1 MFHTLVIVPYLMIKS
16 FLILLSFS
24 IFLHSSQQL
33 VLVVANNFN
42 TSKAKL
48 QCFEDGKKVINTI
61 NVNIG
66 KKGLG
71 WGLGEVKLSQK
82 IDDAIKYE
90 GDKKAP
96 SGVFKLTSI
105 FGYPK
110 SNNSHMPYISANK
123 NLICVDESKSK
134 YYNKIIFMRPDGGGS
149 TLGVP
154 KDKPKSFEF
163 MKRDDLQY
171 ELGVVVKH
179 NPHAISQKGSCI
191 FLHVQK
197 EKDLGTA
204 GCTSMK
210 LDDLKKVV
218 KWLDKSKNPILI
230 QISKSSSKEILK
242 LYPELKNSELLED

>member
-1 MFHTLVIVPYLMIKS
+1 MFHTLVIVPYIMIKS

-24 IFLHSSQQL
+24 IFLHSSQQI

-48 QCFEDGKKVINTI
+48 QCFEDGKKIIDNI

-66 KKGLG
+66 KKGLA
-71 WGLGEVKLSQK
+71 WGLGEISLTQK
-82 IDDAIKYE
+82 KTDTLKYE

-96 SGVFKLTSI
+96 SGVFKLSSI
-105 FGYPK
+105 FGYQK

-134 YYNKIIFMRPDGGGS
+134 YYNKIIHM
-149 TLGVP
+149 P
-154 KDKPKSFEF
+154 KNKPKSFEF
-163 MKRDDLQY
+163 IKRDDLQY
-171 ELGVVVKH
+171 ELGVVVEH
-179 NPHAISQKGSCI
+179 NPHAISQRGSCI

-197 EKDLGTA
+197 AKDSGTA

-230 QISKSSSKEILK
+230 QISKSSSKEILE
-242 LYPELKNSELLED
+242 LYPKLKNSELLED